1 MNESLFRFLNNMA
14 GQNVFFDKL
23 VWFSA
28 EFLAF
33 SVFIVLAYFVI
44 KARGKRQA
52 AIKNSVIILFT
63 ALLAWA
69 CADVIKYV
77 FSNPRPFL
85 VLDSV
90 NLLFEHGSYDSFP
103 SGHTTIFVAFASSF
117 LFYSRRLGLVMLF
130 LAFVMGVSRVISGI
144 HWPID
149 ILGGFLLGGGFALL
163 VQYSYLKYQE
173 RYGRPEHRV
182 FDMENEGKK
191 L

>member
-1 MNESLFRFLNNMA
+1 MNESLFISLNNLV
-14 GQNVFFDKL
+14 GQSVFFDKIIWFCADIL
-23 VWFSA
+23 VFA
-28 EFLAF
+28 
-33 SVFIVLAYFVI
+33 VFATLAYFVI
-44 KARGKRQA
+44 KAKGKRQV

-69 CADVIKYV
+69 CADVIKYF

-90 NLLFEHGSYDSFP
+90 NLLFEYGGNDSFP
-103 SGHTTIFVAFASSF
+103 SGHTTFFAALATMF
-117 LFYSRRLGLVMLF
+117 LFYSRRLGLLLLF
-130 LAFVMGVSRVISGI
+130 LAFVIGLARVAAGI

-149 ILGGFLLGGGFALL
+149 IMGSFLLGGSFALL

-173 RYGRPEHRV
+173 RYGKPDCRV
-182 FDMENEGKK
+182 FKTEKAGKK